1 MSKVVSFKMTNTDG
15 LDVGMCSISKTT
27 FLSEISAGVVPRTLA
42 STRLRIFQLALHGAL
57 PQLSEHTSRCSFL
70 ILGQVVVDAM

>member
-1 MSKVVSFKMTNTDG
+1 MTNTDG
-15 LDVGMCSISKTT
+15 LDVGMFDKKTS
-27 FLSEISAGVVPRTLA
+27 FLSEISAGVVPRTRTLA
-42 STRLRIFQLALHGAL
+42 STRPRIFQLALDGAL